1 MIKASMNHRKK
12 VAILLYTFIVLAC
25 CGWIAPPG

>member
-1 MIKASMNHRKK
+1 MNHRKK

-25 CGWIAPPG
+25 CGWIAPPS